1 MAETVLRIPMN
12 VKTIHVSM
20 EHATIQR
27 VVLIVLVRKGGKRKK
42 MKTFVL
48 RTSMNVKCMRILVYM
63 EFATIL
69 REVSYA
75 TVTQAG

>member
-1 MAETVLRIPMN
+1 MN
-12 VKTIHVSM
+12 VKTIHVYM

-42 MKTFVL
+42 MKTSVL

-63 EFATIL
+63 ELAMIL
-69 REVSYA
+69 WEVSYA